1 MYGPRS
7 SRNRL
12 EYINAGLYA
21 FATVV
26 LLSGFAAQLSGEPR
40 SGLVLLLVALPVIAL
55 VNVHDLIAHLSGIDC
70 RLNILKF
77 DTQFAA
83 VEFAAPVLQTFG
95 TVLFFL
101 GILFLFLQVTLR
113 LRYVFIYLFVCFGK
127 SKG

>member
-1 MYGPRS
+1 M
-7 SRNRL
+7 
-12 EYINAGLYA
+12 
-21 FATVV
+21 
-26 LLSGFAAQLSGEPR
+26 
-40 SGLVLLLVALPVIAL
+40 LVLLLVALPVIAL

-113 LRYVFIYLFVCFGK
+113 LRYVFIYLFACFGK